1 MSVHIYRVVRNA
13 TYCQKIDAT
22 AKRILILTVDHE
34 SHRYVE
40 WVSMQC
46 SSLPYCRSWLKK
58 PVSNSTVDREL
69 ELLRMTVIQFSYFEV
84 TMNYDE
90 LAIICQNFLCQEVDE
105 VPIVLKDS
113 NTTLNLVRFRVFC
126 GLQSPTFWA
135 IKMFHMRLHVRPK
148 VHFARGQE
156 KTPSCQQSLLEKLS
170 TEFSVYM
177 TRVVST
183 ATSMFSHT
191 FIAMI

>member
-69 ELLRMTVIQFSYFEV
+69 ELLRMTVIRFSHFEV

-105 VPIVLKDS
+105 VPIRFKRFKHNPQSGEVQSFLWASITYVLGNKNVSHAFTCTAQSSFRQRSGKDS
-113 NTTLNLVRFRVFC
+113 FMSAVIVGKAFDRIFRLYDKSGLNC
-126 GLQSPTFWA
+126 T
-135 IKMFHMRLHVRPK
+135 
-148 VHFARGQE
+148 
-156 KTPSCQQSLLEKLS
+156 
-170 TEFSVYM
+170 VY
-177 TRVVST
+177 V
-183 ATSMFSHT
+183 
-191 FIAMI
+191 